1 MGVWILGSI
10 IVLMAVFLVVVIAL
24 SVREASKR

>member
-10 IVLMAVFLVVVIAL
+10 IALMAVFLVVVIAL